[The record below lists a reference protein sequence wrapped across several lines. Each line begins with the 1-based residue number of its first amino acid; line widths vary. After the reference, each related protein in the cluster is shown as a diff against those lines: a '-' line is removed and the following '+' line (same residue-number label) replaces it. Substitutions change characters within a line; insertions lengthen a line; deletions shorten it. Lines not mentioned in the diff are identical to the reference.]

1 MISFKLLGG
10 MDLAF
15 GARIL
20 KTGMAVTL
28 ALYLSVLF
36 NFASPVGAAIAA
48 IFAMQP
54 SIYRSWRYFLDQIQT
69 STMGAVIALL
79 GGMLLSNEPIAVGLV
94 CILVIMISMKMNR
107 ADTIGLTLVTVIS
120 VMEASGQWQFALTRF
135 LLTLTG
141 ILSAFIINI
150 TVFPPQPRK
159 QYIQQI
165 ENVFTSLSLLLRT
178 AVSHEMKESVFRD
191 EKNGLEGAIK
201 ALADKY
207 ALFEEEQ
214 KQLRRAK
221 YSQTRQ
227 MVVYKNLL
235 GSLQKGY
242 QVLEAIDRHYFQAD
256 RTEQTDEL
264 FDRHLE
270 QLIKYHE
277 YILLKFEEKL
287 KPGANDSEPLA
298 EDNDR
303 FLKSAINGYDPQKS
317 GQLRLSV
324 VAAAIYD
331 YGYQLERLDKVADQ
345 IHRMNADDKDSTVLS
360 EKI

>member
-1 MISFKLLGG
+1 M
-10 MDLAF
+10 
-15 GARIL
+15 
-20 KTGMAVTL
+20 V
-28 ALYLSVLF
+28 
-36 NFASPVGAAIAA
+36 
-48 IFAMQP
+48 
-54 SIYRSWRYFLDQIQT
+54 
-69 STMGAVIALL
+69 
-79 GGMLLSNEPIAVGLV
+79 LSNEPIAVGLV

-120 VMEASGQWQFALTRF
+120 VMEASGQWEFALTRF

-141 ILSAFIINI
+141 IVSAFLINI
-150 TVFPPQPRK
+150 TVFPPKPRK

-165 ENVFTSLSLLLRT
+165 ESVFTSLSLLLRT

-191 EKNGLEGAIK
+191 EKHALEGSIK

-207 ALFEEEQ
+207 GLFEEEQ

-227 MVVYKNLL
+227 MVMYKNLL
-235 GSLQKGY
+235 SSLQKGY
-242 QVLEAIDRHYFQAD
+242 EVLEAVDRHYFQAE
-256 RTEQTDEL
+256 RTERTDEL

-277 YILLKFEEKL
+277 YILLKFEDKL
-287 KPGANDSEPLA
+287 KPGSSDSEPLG

-303 FLKSAINGYDPQKS
+303 FLQQAIEGYDAEKS

-345 IHRMNADDKDSTVLS
+345 INRASAD
-360 EKI
+360 EKE